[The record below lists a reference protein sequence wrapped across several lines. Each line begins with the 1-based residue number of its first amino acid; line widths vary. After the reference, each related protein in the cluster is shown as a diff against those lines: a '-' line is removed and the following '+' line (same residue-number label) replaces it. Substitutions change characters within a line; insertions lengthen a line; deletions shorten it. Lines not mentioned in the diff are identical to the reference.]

1 MASGAGYTIRS
12 HFSGNETFNT
22 GDLLLES
29 AVGGLATGVAGI
41 LSPVTPQGGSTY
53 SKHLFSSGG
62 ALLVTAKRDILSNII
77 GGSVETGLNIAE
89 EPLADNSTE
98 FTRTATGVA
107 DWSGGVL
114 IGGVE
119 KMINYIVPPEKEPPD
134 PPLQSAMKEFLSEVG
149 IPRGNSSQFKTNI
162 EGEVEGG
169 CSRVETSGPQDVQC
183 NLTFRL
189 TMKKGEEVI
198 EEYFQ
203 VTKKDINQ
211 YLATTR
217 SLTDL
222 GQRAGRFVSEVMI
235 FGKAY

>member
-1 MASGAGYTIRS
+1 
-12 HFSGNETFNT
+12 
-22 GDLLLES
+22 
-29 AVGGLATGVAGI
+29 
-41 LSPVTPQGGSTY
+41 
-53 SKHLFSSGG
+53 
-62 ALLVTAKRDILSNII
+62 
-77 GGSVETGLNIAE
+77 
-89 EPLADNSTE
+89 
-98 FTRTATGVA
+98 
-107 DWSGGVL
+107 
-114 IGGVE
+114 
-119 KMINYIVPPEKEPPD
+119 
-134 PPLQSAMKEFLSEVG
+134 MKEFLSEVG